1 MGWFLHNK
9 GNGLKWIDWKK
20 IVFVSDIA
28 LCAAILFLQYLLTE
42 IPDYFFFEKP
52 EHNQL
57 RIVVSGV
64 DLTSYNMIVEEKCV
78 FHVNMENVTMC
89 RYVDFVHAFA
99 VMIALHY
106 IFNVTYTKKI
116 EATMICVQ
124 RLLLEIH
131 DKQKIPPK
139 VLSLICK

>member
-28 LCAAILFLQYLLTE
+28 LCAAILFLPYLLTE
-42 IPDYFFFEKP
+42 IPDYFFLK
-52 EHNQL
+52 NQNTINWELWWAEWIWHLTTWSLKRNVSFMLTWRML
-57 RIVVSGV
+57 RCA
-64 DLTSYNMIVEEKCV
+64 DML
-78 FHVNMENVTMC
+78 
-89 RYVDFVHAFA
+89 
-99 VMIALHY
+99 MIALHY

-131 DKQKIPPK
+131 DNQKIPPK